1 MKIVRPICA
10 DKDIHKDII
19 ATTIGITDKNTHIT
33 EYIQE
38 SFSTPNPD
46 LFRLKL
52 WLIDH
57 NCFDVCMESTS
68 KYWIPVSNIL
78 ENELSIYLT
87 RPKYVKAI
95 KRKKTD
101 KKNS

>member
-38 SFSTPNPD
+38 SFLPP
-46 LFRLKL
+46 
-52 WLIDH
+52 
-57 NCFDVCMESTS
+57 
-68 KYWIPVSNIL
+68 IL
-78 ENELSIYLT
+78 IYLDSNFGLLIT
-87 RPKYVKAI
+87 IALMFVWNQPANIGFLSLIY
-95 KRKKTD
+95 
-101 KKNS
+101 